1 MDSIGKLITILTFTC
16 IPILLMIGFLTND
29 EYRNPFV
36 FIILLFFTGIG
47 ATIWVKS
54 RKEKQK

>member
-1 MDSIGKLITILTFTC
+1 MESIGKLITILTFTC